1 MNERAKTLFNDAVQ
15 YFCLVVALRV
25 ICRAHPR
32 VSPTQA
38 EQLLPKVTQEKW
50 ILVGHQALRNS
61 VYLSDNIDE

>member
-1 MNERAKTLFNDAVQ
+1 MSERAKQLFNDAVQ

-25 ICRAHPR
+25 ICGAHPR

-50 ILVGHQALRNS
+50 ILVGH
-61 VYLSDNIDE
+61 